1 MKILITN
8 GRFKIKIRLPYCIV
22 LNSFTVFVISLK
34 LKKAKIY
41 ITAKSVYSFC
51 RKLKKEIKQ
60 NKKLTVFSMHTAHG
74 FEMYV
79 TL

>member
-8 GRFKIKIRLPYCIV
+8 GRFKIKIRLPYYIV
-22 LNSFTVFVISLK
+22 LNSFTALVISLK

-51 RKLKKEIKQ
+51 KKLKREIKR
-60 NKKLTVFSMHTAHG
+60 NKRLTVFSMNTVYG

>member
-22 LNSFTVFVISLK
+22 LNSFTALVISLK

-51 RKLKKEIKQ
+51 KKLKREIKR
-60 NKKLTVFSMHTAHG
+60 NKRLTVFSMNTVYG